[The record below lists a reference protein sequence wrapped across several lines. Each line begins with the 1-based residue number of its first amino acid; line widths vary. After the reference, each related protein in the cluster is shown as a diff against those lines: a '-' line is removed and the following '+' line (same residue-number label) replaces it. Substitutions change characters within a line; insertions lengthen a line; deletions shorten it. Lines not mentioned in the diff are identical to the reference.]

1 MLMITLSTDS
11 YIRVPLSSL
20 LDAPFIHLLS
30 ALDETRPDSTLFDTS
45 VCTISGYTE
54 WITDTAPAITIG
66 WDWEQTVSNSV
77 SNYVR
82 VGNPRSNLMLL
93 DAGERDLGYDTSAVL
108 LGSLIDTL
116 RWQEEVNQAINARY
130 A

>member
-1 MLMITLSTDS
+1 MLMITLSVDS

-20 LDAPFIHLLS
+20 LDVPLIHLLS
-30 ALDETRPDSTLFDTS
+30 GLDETHPDSTLFGAN

-54 WITDTAPAITIG
+54 WITTTTPAITIG
-66 WDWEQTVSNSV
+66 WDWEQIIRNSV

-82 VGNPRSNLMLL
+82 VGIPRSNLMLL
-93 DAGERDLGYDTSAVL
+93 DARERDLGYSASAVL

-116 RWQEEVNQAINARY
+116 LWQEEVNQAINTRY

>member
-1 MLMITLSTDS
+1 MITLSADS
-11 YIRVPLSSL
+11 FIRVPLSGL
-20 LDAPFIHLLS
+20 LDISFIHLLS
-30 ALDETRPDSTLFDTS
+30 ALDEAHPDSTSFATN

-54 WITDTAPAITIG
+54 WITATTPAITIG
-66 WDWEQTVSNSV
+66 WDWEQTIRNSV

-93 DAGERDLGYDTSAVL
+93 DLKERDLGYDASACL

-116 RWQEEVNQAINARY
+116 LWQEEVNQAINAKY
-130 A
+130 V

>member
-1 MLMITLSTDS
+1 MLMITVSADS
-11 YIRVPLSSL
+11 YIRVPLARL
-20 LDAPFIHLLS
+20 LDVPLIHLLS
-30 ALDETRPDSTLFDTS
+30 SLDETRPDSTPFVTN

-54 WITDTAPAITIG
+54 WITTTTPAITIG
-66 WDWEQTVSNSV
+66 WDWEQTVRNSV

-93 DAGERDLGYDTSAVL
+93 DDRERDLGYGASAVL
-108 LGSLIDTL
+108 LGSLVDTL
-116 RWQEEVNQAINARY
+116 LWQTEVNQAINARY